1 MSWIVYLI
9 ASQIIQ
15 TEHFYRLRNVFMTYV
30 ILLQKLEDNLI
41 RFKKCNYNFFLWN
54 DFFMHKKHFCII
66 LGFSVPLGY
75 RRYPWTL
82 LGRVHFEFCR
92 ARSTHGRNFIL
103 LPQQMFEKQTGC
115 EEESHSS
122 WTCLGTSMVNG

>member
-1 MSWIVYLI
+1 MEWLYDICY
-9 ASQIIQ
+9 IITKTRRQ
-15 TEHFYRLRNVFMTYV
+15 PNKVQEMQLY
-30 ILLQKLEDNLI
+30 
-41 RFKKCNYNFFLWN
+41 FFGEMN
-54 DFFMHKKHFCII
+54 FFMHKKHFCII

-103 LPQQMFEKQTGC
+103 LPVQMFEKQTGC

-122 WTCLGTSMVNG
+122 